1 MSAILLATDLSPHA
15 DRALARAALLAM
27 GRGDGLDVLHVVSRD
42 LMSGPQH
49 AAALAQA
56 TEVLR
61 DELAEAGL
69 PEGLAVTPLPRG
81 GEVGQA
87 IVQATKEQGSH
98 LVVLAAPHSDLLV
111 QIFRASVLNTVV
123 RHAPCPVL
131 VVRRRARQDYRRIVV
146 AVDLSLP
153 SRRALELAL
162 RLLPGAA
169 MAQATLSVV
178 HAQTTSAPPGE
189 AAEQRARVDDML
201 AASLGRLAAE
211 GRAAPAATE
220 IVVQTGQPL
229 AVVAEAAARSR
240 AELVIVGTM
249 GLTGAANLLLGS
261 TAEALLATLPCDV
274 LAVRAIES

>member
-15 DRALARAALLAM
+15 DRAMARAALLAM
-27 GRGDGLDVLHVVSRD
+27 GRSDGLDVLHVVSRD

-49 AAALAQA
+49 EAAIARA
-56 TEVLR
+56 TDALR
-61 DELAEAGL
+61 DELSEAGL
-69 PEGLAVTPLPRG
+69 PDGLFVTPLPRG

-87 IVQATKEQGSH
+87 IVQATKEQLSQ

-111 QIFRASVLNTVV
+111 QIFRASVLHTVV

-131 VVRRRARQDYRRIVV
+131 VVRRRARQDYRRILV

-153 SRRALELAL
+153 SRKALELAL
-162 RLLPGAA
+162 RLLPNEA
-169 MAQATLSVV
+169 MAQVSLTVV
-178 HAQTTSAPPGE
+178 NARTTVSPASE
-189 AAEQRARVDDML
+189 AVEQRTRVEDML
-201 AASLGRLAAE
+201 AASLGRLAAD

-220 IVVQTGQPL
+220 IVMEAGAPL
-229 AVVAEAAARSR
+229 AVVAAAASRSR
-240 AELVIVGTM
+240 AELVVVGTM

-274 LAVRAIES
+274 LAVRG

>member
-27 GRGDGLDVLHVVSRD
+27 GSGDGLDVLHVVSRD

-49 AAALAQA
+49 EAALSRA
-56 TEVLR
+56 TEALR

-69 PEGLAVTPLPRG
+69 PEGLKVTPLPRG

-87 IVQATKEQGSH
+87 IVQAAKEKASRM
-98 LVVLAAPHSDLLV
+98 VVLAAPHSDLLV
-111 QIFRASVLNTVV
+111 QIFRSSVLHTVV

-131 VVRRRARQDYRRIVV
+131 VVRRRARQDYRRILV

-153 SRRALELAL
+153 SRKALELAL
-162 RLLPGAA
+162 RLLPNEA
-169 MAQATLSVV
+169 MAQVTLTVV
-178 HAQTTSAPPGE
+178 HARATSIPPTE
-189 AAEQRARVDDML
+189 AAEQRARVNDMV
-201 AASLGRLAAE
+201 AASLGRLTAD
-211 GRAAPAATE
+211 GRMAPAATE
-220 IVVQTGQPL
+220 IVVETGQPM
-229 AVVAEAAARSR
+229 AVVAAAASRSR
-240 AELVIVGTM
+240 AELVVVGTM

-274 LAVRAIES
+274 LAVRPIEA